1 MATDETG
8 SQIPGGSDGQGLP
21 PPATAGPPQRGPDG
35 KFLPGNHMPGQHL
48 FQPGVSGNPN
58 GRPSTRRLTAKLR
71 EALDKND
78 GEMVKALVNVA
89 CQRAL
94 KGDFRYFKEIID
106 RVEGKV
112 PDRISV
118 DTEATARTYT
128 EIERSESR
136 RLALL
141 LLGSQARPP
150 EPAGP
155 PTPEPAPSASD
166 DSLT

>member
-1 MATDETG
+1 MATDETC
-8 SQIPGGSDGQGLP
+8 SQIPDGSDGQEPSLS
-21 PPATAGPPQRGPDG
+21 AAAGPPDRAPDG
-35 KFLPGNHMPGQHL
+35 RFLPGNQAAGEHL
-48 FQPGVSGNPN
+48 FKPGVSGNPS

-112 PDRISV
+112 PDRLAV
-118 DTEATARTYT
+118 ETEATARTYT
-128 EIERSESR
+128 QVERTESR

-141 LLGSQARPP
+141 LLGSQARPTQ
-150 EPAGP
+150 PAGLPVPEATP
-155 PTPEPAPSASD
+155 PVSD
-166 DSLT
+166 DPVT